1 LACSELTFENST
13 LNRSHWSVCELSL
26 WQLYLDGQ
34 LIGNVDE
41 NEVYLMMEGTDVL
54 ALGKHH
60 ITVQLMNPAG
70 EARGAEKYASF
81 TVIAGSQKEQR
92 DGGAGGAGHERDG
105 EGLQGERTPESAAA
119 ADASAHEA
127 ARGAAGFSSRAESDP
142 CTLDPELTT
151 ASGVG
156 LQGASAGMSS
166 EFVIHPRNPAGE
178 IIDPQVCAAV
188 LPLLVVIVPAP
199 LEHQMTRAP
208 DGVYICRWTT
218 EYASDIRID
227 IKVGLESASSR
238 HIPGSPFAVLV
249 QPMYRVYAERILA
262 PKASDFG
269 GRLLHTSR
277 EARHHVPENAAGAP
291 LVEGG
296 DAAGVA
302 AACRGA
308 PRAGYAGRCAF
319 VTMVS
324 TDNYLAGALT
334 LFYSVRKTGSSE
346 AFIAMVTTDGLSRPT
361 LQSLETAGMTVVA
374 VNRMNKSDTSDMS
387 EERWNDNYTK
397 LRLWQLAFEKIVFL
411 DSDMI
416 VLQPLDHL
424 FALKSSFAAVPDA
437 FHPCYLNTGF
447 MVLEPSNR
455 TFAALAALIEE
466 VSSEESEQTLVNHY
480 WLDRYHVLHYTY
492 NFAKHV
498 VMSPTRFDI
507 YVDRY
512 IDTVKVVHYLGVKP
526 WLCSRDHDCMRHV
539 PYYAGASNMYLYDLW
554 WTMFENM
561 CEEGPII
568 CVS

>member
-1 LACSELTFENST
+1 L
-13 LNRSHWSVCELSL
+13 
-26 WQLYLDGQ
+26 QLYLDEQ
-34 LIGNVDE
+34 LVANMEE
-41 NEVYLMMEGTDVL
+41 NEEYLMMEGTNILSHGEHKV
-54 ALGKHH
+54 
-60 ITVQLMNPAG
+60 TVQIVNPSG
-70 EARGAEKYASF
+70 EAYGVEKYAYFS
-81 TVIAGSQKEQR
+81 VVAGISQEEPRGGTHHETSQLHIGR
-92 DGGAGGAGHERDG
+92 HRAGFGAMPASGSEGRNGDGGDSSSDENDHDPCFLDRLQTGASGAGLE
-105 EGLQGERTPESAAA
+105 
-119 ADASAHEA
+119 
-127 ARGAAGFSSRAESDP
+127 
-142 CTLDPELTT
+142 
-151 ASGVG
+151 
-156 LQGASAGMSS
+156 GASAGMSS
-166 EFVIHPRNPAGE
+166 QFVIAPRNPAGRV
-178 IIDPQVCAAV
+178 IDPQLCPDP

-199 LEHQMTRAP
+199 LEHQMTRSP
-208 DGVYICRWTT
+208 DGYYTCRWTT
-218 EYASDIRID
+218 EYASDIRVD
-227 IKVGLESASSR
+227 IKVGLETASSI
-238 HIPGSPFAVLV
+238 HIPGSPFAVTV
-249 QPMYRVYAERILA
+249 QPMYRVYAEGALV
-262 PKASDFG
+262 PKASAYG

-277 EARHHVPENAAGAP
+277 EARHHVPENAVGAP

-296 DAAGVA
+296 DAAGIA
-302 AACRGA
+302 AACRGP
-308 PRAGYAGRCAF
+308 PRAGFLGRCAF
-319 VTMVS
+319 VTLVS

-334 LFYSVRKTGSSE
+334 LFYSVRKTGSLE
-346 AFIAMVTTDGLSRPT
+346 AFVAMVTTDGLAPST

-374 VNRMNKSDTSDMS
+374 VGRLKKSDISDMS

-397 LRLWQLAFEKIVFL
+397 LRLWQLGFEKIIFL

-455 TFAALAALIEE
+455 TFDALAALIEE

-526 WLCSRDHDCMRHV
+526 WLCSRDNDCMRHV
-539 PYYAGASNMYLYDLW
+539 PYYGGASNMYLYDLW

-561 CEEGPII
+561 CDEGPIV